1 MVNVSLEGNMG
12 FILGKKWNL
21 HVRTVGEAVSALAAN
36 AGSRFQRTFRAHK
49 GYIAVVDGVPVDNAG
64 WAFKKVKKSL
74 VFIPVLAGGVV
85 TAIYEALWIALE
97 VYMAA
102 QTAQAIAAVIV
113 ILALALVAYGMYS
126 LVMALQDQPKLGE
139 DEASRSFVFG
149 GPQNV
154 ANQGGVVPVA
164 YGRIR
169 TGSRV
174 ISVSST
180 NVDRA
185 IWERNSLS
193 DFVEGNVAIPGATP
207 LGGGGGGG
215 AIGTP
220 LVLK

>member
-1 MVNVSLEGNMG
+1 MD
-12 FILGKKWNL
+12 
-21 HVRTVGEAVSALAAN
+21 HC
-36 AGSRFQRTFRAHK
+36 
-49 GYIAVVDGVPVDNAG
+49 
-64 WAFKKVKKSL
+64 
-74 VFIPVLAGGVV
+74 
-85 TAIYEALWIALE
+85 
-97 VYMAA
+97 
-102 QTAQAIAAVIV
+102 
-113 ILALALVAYGMYS
+113 
-126 LVMALQDQPKLGE
+126 
-139 DEASRSFVFG
+139 FVFG